1 MNRSENEKSTH
12 KGVLLM
18 IGADNRTPA
27 ASPFGSRSRPL
38 AGLTQAGFEQSLF
51 ESSQDSLIN
60 GSAFSGS
67 SPALF
72 YDKLKDHLMVVF

>member
-1 MNRSENEKSTH
+1 M
-12 KGVLLM
+12 VLFM
-18 IGADNRTPA
+18 FGADNRTPA

-38 AGLTQAGFEQSLF
+38 AGLSQAGFEQSLF

-60 GSAFSGS
+60 GSAFPGS